1 MRIDAH
7 QHFWNLQQF
16 PHPWI
21 TPELKA
27 IRRDFG
33 PADLKPLLDRHG
45 LDGCVLVQ
53 TFSSLEETRYFLS
66 LAIQHDFIRGVVG
79 WVDLQDPAVS
89 ETLEALE
96 DHPKLVGIRHVVHD
110 EPDVEWLV
118 RPAVRR
124 GLAELARRG
133 MPYDLLIRP
142 PHLPAALAVA
152 RQLPELPLVID
163 HLAKPRIAQSGW
175 EDWRGGMEQLAEL
188 PNVYCK
194 LSGLITEAS
203 WATWTPKDLQP
214 YLEWAMEHFSADR
227 LMYGSDW
234 PVCLLAGSYDRVV
247 EALEV
252 NLGALPT
259 ADREKIWGRTAA
271 KFYRLDVASDT
282 PAP

>member
-271 KFYRLDVASDT
+271 KFYRLDVASET

>member
-27 IRRDFG
+27 IHRDFG
-33 PADLKPLLDRHG
+33 PAELKPLLNRHG

-66 LAIQHDFIRGVVG
+66 LATQQDFIRGVVG
-79 WVDLQDPAVS
+79 WVDLQDPAVG
-89 ETLEALE
+89 ETVEALE

-110 EPDVEWLV
+110 EPDVDWLL

-124 GLAELARRG
+124 GLAELARRRI
-133 MPYDLLIRP
+133 PYDLLLRP
-142 PHLPAALAVA
+142 PHLPAALALA
-152 RQLPELPLVID
+152 RELPELPLVID
-163 HLAKPRIAQSGW
+163 HLAKPRIAQRGW
-175 EDWRGGMEQLAEL
+175 DDWIGGMEQLASL

-203 WATWTPKDLQP
+203 WSTWTPTDLQP
-214 YLEWAMEHFSADR
+214 YIHWAIEHFSPNR

-234 PVCLLAGSYDRVV
+234 PVCLLAGSYDQVV
-247 EALEV
+247 EALEA
-252 NLGALPT
+252 NLSPLSAS
-259 ADREKIWGRTAA
+259 DRAKIWGETAV
-271 KFYRLDVASDT
+271 KFYGLDRVS
-282 PAP
+282 